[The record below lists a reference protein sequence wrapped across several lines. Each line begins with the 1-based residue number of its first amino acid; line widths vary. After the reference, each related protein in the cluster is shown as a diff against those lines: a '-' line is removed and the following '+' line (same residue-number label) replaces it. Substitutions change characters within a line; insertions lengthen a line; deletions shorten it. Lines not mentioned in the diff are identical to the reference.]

1 MRRTDQG
8 AAVAAARVLPT
19 TITPVQRRRYRTLR
33 VMIRTSG
40 LAATYAFIAAKAGP
54 ANPAA
59 PAADTPVAAAY
70 RTVLEHVTTHLTS
83 VGLRDSAM
91 HPVDV
96 IAWLGNLSTDQ
107 YARASNTVS
116 ELLTWLSRLAD
127 ATPDRKSDPAP
138 SEV

>member
-8 AAVAAARVLPT
+8 AALAAGRVLPT

-54 ANPAA
+54 AT
-59 PAADTPVAAAY
+59 PAADTDDTVASAY
-70 RTVLEHVTTHLTS
+70 RTVLDHVTTHLTT

-107 YARASNTVS
+107 YARASNTVN

-127 ATPDRKSDPAP
+127 ATPDRKTDPTP
-138 SEV
+138 SEG